1 MQEKLPSHIPYNE
14 NKNKKTWFGYCRND
28 GFVKRKN
35 RGRIDDNHVWNDI
48 KKQWVEAYINRE
60 VIPEFSLMRRVTAKE
75 EWCAEAY
82 LETRYDMLTQEDFLE
97 TVKNFYLFN
106 MKSAENIDDS
116 EEENL

>member
-1 MQEKLPSHIPYNE
+1 
-14 NKNKKTWFGYCRND
+14 
-28 GFVKRKN
+28 
-35 RGRIDDNHVWNDI
+35 
-48 KKQWVEAYINRE
+48 
-60 VIPEFSLMRRVTAKE
+60 MRRVTAKE